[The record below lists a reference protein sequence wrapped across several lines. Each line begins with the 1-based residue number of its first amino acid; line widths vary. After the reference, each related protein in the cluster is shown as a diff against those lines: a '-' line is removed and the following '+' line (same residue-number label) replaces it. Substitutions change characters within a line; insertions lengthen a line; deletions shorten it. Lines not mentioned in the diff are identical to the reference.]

1 MTSITINEVMDL
13 AMKKGFVLIDQNEA
27 INNGFV
33 ELASWAKPESDDLYV
48 IDDYLVCLPR
58 NDYSQ
63 H

>member
-1 MTSITINEVMDL
+1 
-13 AMKKGFVLIDQNEA
+13 MKKGFVLIDQNEA

-48 IDDYLVCLPR
+48 IDNCLVCLPR

>member
-1 MTSITINEVMDL
+1 
-13 AMKKGFVLIDQNEA
+13 MKKGFVLIDQNEA

-48 IDDYLVCLPR
+48 IDNYLVCLPR